1 MFTGLDPSE
10 RQAIADL
17 QDVPV
22 GDMDLPSEGAIA
34 DDVDLDS
41 LQERTNGDKAFFEEL
56 RETLQPLCVHRFVP
70 VLTAVLN
77 SSAFP

>member
-1 MFTGLDPSE
+1 MFKGLNPSD

-22 GDMDLPSEGAIA
+22 GDTDPPSQDAVA

-41 LQERTNGDKAFFEEL
+41 LQQRTGGDKAFFEEL
-56 RETLQPLCVHRFVP
+56 RETLQPLCMRCACP
-70 VLTAVLN
+70 
-77 SSAFP
+77 S